1 MAKYKPRRA
10 LIDDGNNN
18 DDDAPTLT
26 DLKREPAGPQRTP
39 SPPTPAAPGLDDPS
53 LRDTAPDDTVVLDP
67 STPPAGPN
75 RGPLDRATASP
86 AATPSPAATE
96 SPTAVSPATAAP
108 ATVSPAP
115 APPAPAP
122 KSANQES
129 ADYLY
134 RRPEEPSA
142 VERTAETQLLAPTLR
157 RSGDRARSRQV
168 IKDDADLDEP
178 AETPADR
185 ASRRVWR
192 IGRRT
197 LVLVTIVAFLVI
209 AALGTLAYLI
219 FRDARSLPLT
229 IGLGALALL
238 LLIYVWRMVWHPRL
252 VSTGSRL
259 TVYNPLSKRVVPWSA
274 VTLVQPGPN
283 GMIIGTDRGQVEAW
297 CVQKGRSALKRG
309 HHTRADRVAA
319 ELWQIWDEADPP
331 LTDEQGGW
339 RIRRARPDEAQLL
352 TRLERTANEHAL
364 GHIFPANRFP
374 YPVADVSRRWQR
386 TLAERE
392 VRVRI
397 LEVGGSPAAFIAYD
411 HETVRH
417 LGVLPRH
424 TRKGFGTALLST
436 AEEDAFSSGGTQV
449 QLWVLTENRAAR
461 AFYRAHGWTETEDRR
476 RSEFPPKPDE
486 LRMIKVHRRGDRS
499 RPE

>member
-10 LIDDGNNN
+10 LIEDDNHE
-18 DDDAPTLT
+18 DAPTLA

-39 SPPTPAAPGLDDPS
+39 TPPTPAPSSPNASTPNASTQNPATAADTAPSDA
-53 LRDTAPDDTVVLDP
+53 APDDTVVIDP
-67 STPPAGPN
+67 AKPPAGPAASA
-75 RGPLDRATASP
+75 PDRTAETLESQYRS
-86 AATPSPAATE
+86 AADA
-96 SPTAVSPATAAP
+96 
-108 ATVSPAP
+108 
-115 APPAPAP
+115 
-122 KSANQES
+122 
-129 ADYLY
+129 LY
-134 RRPEEPSA
+134 RRPEEPTA

-157 RSGDRARSRQV
+157 RTGDRARSRQV
-168 IKDDADLDEP
+168 IKDDADFDEP
-178 AETPADR
+178 EESPADR

-197 LVLVTIVAFLVI
+197 IVLVTILTVLVV

-252 VSTGSRL
+252 VATGSKL
-259 TVYNPLSKRVVPWSA
+259 TVYNPLSKRVIPWSD

-283 GMIIGTDRGQVEAW
+283 GMIIGTDRDQVEAW

-309 HHTRADRVAA
+309 HHTRADRIAA
-319 ELWQIWDEADPP
+319 ELWRIWDSAAPA
-331 LTDEQGGW
+331 LTDEQGSW

-352 TRLERTANEHAL
+352 TRLERAASEHAL
-364 GHIFPANRFP
+364 GHIFPPNRFP
-374 YPVADVSRRWQR
+374 YPVADVARRWQR
-386 TLAERE
+386 TLAERQ

-397 LEVGGSPAAFIAYD
+397 LEVGETPAAFIAYD

-436 AEEDAFSSGGTQV
+436 AEEDVFSSGGAQV

-486 LRMIKVHRRGDRS
+486 LRMIKVHRRGERS
-499 RPE
+499 RTE

>member
-10 LIDDGNNN
+10 LIEDDS
-18 DDDAPTLT
+18 DDDAPTLA
-26 DLKREPAGPQRTP
+26 DLKTRPASPPRTP
-39 SPPTPAAPGLDDPS
+39 GPSTPAAPPPGPDAA
-53 LRDTAPDDTVVLDP
+53 APGDQERDDTVVLDQAL
-67 STPPAGPN
+67 PPAGTT
-75 RGPLDRATASP
+75 GRATDHP
-86 AATPSPAATE
+86 AAA
-96 SPTAVSPATAAP
+96 
-108 ATVSPAP
+108 PAP
-115 APPAPAP
+115 APAPAP
-122 KSANQES
+122 DDSR
-129 ADYLY
+129 Y
-134 RRPEEPSA
+134 RRPEEPTA

-157 RSGDRARSRQV
+157 RTGDRSRSRQV
-168 IKDDADLDEP
+168 IKDDADLEE
-178 AETPADR
+178 AKETPADR

-197 LVLVTIVAFLVI
+197 IVLVTIVAVLVI

-252 VSTGSRL
+252 VATSSRL
-259 TVYNPLSKRVVPWSA
+259 TVYNPLSKRVIPWSD

-283 GMIIGTDRGQVEAW
+283 GMIIGTDRDQVEAW

-309 HHTRADRVAA
+309 HHTRADRIAA
-319 ELWQIWDEADPP
+319 ELWRIWDGAAPA

-352 TRLERTANEHAL
+352 TRLERAASEHAL
-364 GHIFPANRFP
+364 GHIFPPNRFP

-386 TLAERE
+386 TLAERQ

-397 LEVGGSPAAFIAYD
+397 LEVGETPAAFIAYD

-436 AEEDAFSSGGTQV
+436 AEEDVFSSGGTQV

-486 LRMIKVHRRGDRS
+486 LRMIKVHRRDERS